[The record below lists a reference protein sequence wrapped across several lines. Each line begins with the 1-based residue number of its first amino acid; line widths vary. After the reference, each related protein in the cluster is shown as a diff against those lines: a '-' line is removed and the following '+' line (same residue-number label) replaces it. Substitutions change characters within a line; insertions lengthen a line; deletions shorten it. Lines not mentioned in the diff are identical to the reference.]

1 MLRKSL
7 IFIPVLLLQ
16 LQWANAQILGCTDF
30 HATNYNA
37 LATQND
43 GSCLYPSASLS
54 PITSRQLDGSL
65 TETSGL
71 IEWNHDFWSHNDNSD
86 TAIYRIDTATG
97 AIAEKV
103 PLAQV
108 INHDWEE
115 LSQDSNYLYL
125 GDFGNNASGNR
136 TNLNI
141 LRVSKSSITNDNPA
155 IDTISFSYANQLDF
169 SDQGS
174 NNTNF
179 DCEAF
184 IVTSDSIYLFTK
196 HWVDLATTVYSL
208 PKTSGNH
215 LAQRVDSFYVNG
227 LVTGATF
234 LESKRLVILSGYSKQ
249 MAPFIYLLYDFQP
262 RQFFS
267 GNKRKVDLSLP
278 FHQIEG
284 VSTSDG
290 LHLHCSNEY
299 LMFSTLEIFQ
309 QFHTF
314 DLEALL
320 GSYLNTGIAT
330 AEATPGSALQ
340 LYPNPSSEWL
350 TLDLPKT
357 GTSRTYQIFN
367 LLGTMVMRGVVD
379 ESNLVIEIQHLPQG
393 SYLLRMEEDPYIV
406 AKFIKL

>member
-1 MLRKSL
+1 MLRRSL
-7 IFIPVLLLQ
+7 IFLIVLLLQ
-16 LQWANAQILGCTDF
+16 HHWVNAQILGCTDSQ
-30 HATNYNA
+30 ASNYNA

-43 GSCLYPSASLS
+43 GSCIYPSASLS
-54 PITSRQLDGSL
+54 PITSRQIDASL

-71 IEWNHDFWSHNDNSD
+71 IEWNHGFWSHNDNSD

-97 AIAEKV
+97 GIAEKV
-103 PLAQV
+103 PLAHV
-108 INHDWEE
+108 MNHDWEE
-115 LSQDSNYLYL
+115 LSQDSDYLYL

-141 LRVSKSSITNDNPA
+141 LRISKSSITDGSPV
-155 IDTISFSYANQLDF
+155 IDTISFSYPDQSDF
-169 SDQGS
+169 SDQGT

-184 IVTSDSIYLFTK
+184 IVASDSIYLFTK

-208 PKTSGNH
+208 PKTPGSH
-215 LAQRVDSFYVNG
+215 LAQRVDSFFVNG
-227 LVTGATF
+227 LITGATY
-234 LESKRLVILSGYSKQ
+234 LEQKRLVILSGYSKQ
-249 MAPFIYLLYDFQP
+249 LAPFIYLLYDFRP

-278 FHQIEG
+278 FRQIEG

-290 LHLHCSNEY
+290 THVYCTNEY
-299 LMFSTLEIFQ
+299 LTFSSIENFQ

-314 DLEALL
+314 NLETLL

-330 AEATPGSALQ
+330 AEAIPASSLQ

-350 TLDLPKT
+350 TLDLPNK
-357 GTSRTYQIFN
+357 GTKQKYQIFN
-367 LLGTMVMRGVVD
+367 LLGSMVMCGIVD
-379 ESNLVIEIQHLPQG
+379 ESEPLIEIQRLPQG
-393 SYLLRMEEDPYIV
+393 SYFLRTEGNPRDY

>member
-1 MLRKSL
+1 MPYKSL
-7 IFIPVLLLQ
+7 IFLTVLLLQ
-16 LQWANAQILGCTDF
+16 LHWANAQILGCTDS
-30 HATNYNA
+30 HASNYNA

-43 GSCLYPSASLS
+43 GSCIYPSASLS
-54 PITSRQLDGSL
+54 PITSRQLDASL

-71 IEWNHDFWSHNDNSD
+71 IEWNHDFWSHNDNTD

-97 AIAEKV
+97 GVAEKV
-103 PLAQV
+103 PLAHV

-115 LSQDSNYLYL
+115 LSQDSSYLYL

-141 LRVSKSSITNDNPA
+141 LRISKTSIIGGSPT
-155 IDTISFSYANQLDF
+155 IDTISFSY
-169 SDQGS
+169 SDQVDFLDQGT

-208 PKTSGNH
+208 PKTPGSH
-215 LAQRVDSFYVNG
+215 LAQRVDSFFVNG
-227 LVTGATF
+227 LITGATF

-249 MAPFIYLLYDFQP
+249 LAPFIYLLYDFQP

-267 GNKRKVDLSLP
+267 GNKRKVDISLP

-284 VSTSDG
+284 VSTTDG
-290 LHLHCSNEY
+290 THVYCTNEY
-299 LMFSTLEIFQ
+299 QTFSTIENFQ

-314 DLEALL
+314 NLESLL

-330 AEATPGSALQ
+330 AEATPRSTLR
-340 LYPNPSSEWL
+340 LYPNPSSDWL
-350 TLDLPKT
+350 TLDLPKN
-357 GTSRTYQIFN
+357 GTKQKYQIIN
-367 LLGTMVMRGVVD
+367 PLGTVILSGVVD
-379 ESNLVIEIQHLPQG
+379 ESKPVIEIQRLPQG
-393 SYLLRMEEDPYIV
+393 SYLLRMEGNPGDY